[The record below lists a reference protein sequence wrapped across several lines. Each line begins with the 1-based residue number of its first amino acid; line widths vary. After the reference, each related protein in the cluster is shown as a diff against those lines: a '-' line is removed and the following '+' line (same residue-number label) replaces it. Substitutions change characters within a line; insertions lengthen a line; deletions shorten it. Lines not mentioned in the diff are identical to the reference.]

1 MCGVAGYRWETADS
15 SLCKCGG
22 WGVLLLGRDGPAGA
36 ETVAHGENRSTVFS
50 RSSVTFS
57 DQQEEEQ
64 V

>member
-22 WGVLLLGRDGPAGA
+22 WGVLLLGRDDLAGA
-36 ETVAHGENRSTVFS
+36 ETVAHGENSTVFS